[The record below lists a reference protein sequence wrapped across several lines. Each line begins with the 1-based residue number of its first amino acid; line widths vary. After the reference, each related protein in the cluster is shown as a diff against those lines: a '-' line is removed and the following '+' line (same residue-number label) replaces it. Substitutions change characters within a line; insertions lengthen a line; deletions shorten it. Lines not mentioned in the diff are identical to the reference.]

1 MRGHTE
7 RKTTHGRAQD
17 ERATDRPQPAI
28 SEAVARLL
36 KAIGGRIESRADKSK
51 R

>member
-1 MRGHTE
+1 MRGRKE
-7 RKTTHGRAQD
+7 RKPAQGRQQD
-17 ERATDRPQPAI
+17 ERASDRSQPAI

-36 KAIGGRIESRADKSK
+36 KTIGGRNDNRADKSK